1 LSGFVQSVR
10 LKGGEGHNSGLQ
22 AESGRKPNPLTRSN
36 SVQLSQLRIDRY
48 PKSPGDSEQ
57 RQFKAA
63 FSVRKVTRKGGLEAG
78 WGRLE
83 LESYINPGS
92 GMAPGFLAPNGGL
105 LARWGL
111 LDPLFEGRVVAA
123 LHPCNQPSWIRKRYG
138 VNGG

>member
-1 LSGFVQSVR
+1 
-10 LKGGEGHNSGLQ
+10 
-22 AESGRKPNPLTRSN
+22 
-36 SVQLSQLRIDRY
+36 VQLSQLRIERY
-48 PKSPGDSEQ
+48 PLSPSDSGPG
-57 RQFKAA
+57 QFKA
-63 FSVRKVTRKGGLEAG
+63 SVFAQKVTRKGGLEAG

-105 LARWGL
+105 LATLGL